1 MGIGFI
7 ITISLLGALLGL
19 FARQA
24 LSVTTEEE
32 VVAKE
37 MVSEEKQSHSHAM

>member
-7 ITISLLGALLGL
+7 VIIVFLATLLGL

-24 LSVTTEEE
+24 LSVTDEPSDANESQDE
-32 VVAKE
+32 PHD
-37 MVSEEKQSHSHAM
+37 QHPHAM